1 MTDPFTDS
9 TIVLSICTCIFR
21 GCKVASISVHHHSQ
35 SARRA
40 IEHYACRRKHR
51 WRTASTFSLVTENL
65 SSPPI
70 TERGEYETRG
80 RDGTRWDGEAGWDES
95 SIAAASS
102 TDSGQGQA
110 VHAGGGRGM
119 PDGGG
124 GIPIPATP
132 LSTDAHHR
140 RRMNDVADSD
150 RTAAG
155 DAAVLSRKQ
164 IVARRHKNNSV

>member
-1 MTDPFTDS
+1 MRADESTDGERP
-9 TIVLSICTCIFR
+9 
-21 GCKVASISVHHHSQ
+21 AHS
-35 SARRA
+35 
-40 IEHYACRRKHR
+40 
-51 WRTASTFSLVTENL
+51 L
-65 SSPPI
+65 SSPRTSPVRRSQNV
-70 TERGEYETRG
+70 ENTRLG

-102 TDSGQGQA
+102 TDSGRGQA

-132 LSTDAHHR
+132 LSTDEHHR
-140 RRMNDVADSD
+140 RRMNDVADSY

-164 IVARRHKNNSV
+164 IVARRDIKTTQYSFWCNNKLLAKQAEYRCPEKKQKQFHR